1 MAGETIKCPHCEC
14 KVNISDVEKEDGFC
28 PECGQLITSTSP
40 KDPYEQGD
48 LDDEELTD
56 EYGDEYEPDNDED
69 SEYEDDMEPDFGEE
83 LDDDGFFDE
92 EVKPK
97 RQRGGMAMGSIGGGG
112 GGGSRR
118 KPASSSSSA
127 PSSRKSSS
135 SSGGRGSRKK

>member
-28 PECGQLITSTSP
+28 PECGQLISSTSP

-48 LDDEELTD
+48 LDDEDLLD
-56 EYGDEYEPDNDED
+56 EYGDEYEPENDEETD
-69 SEYEDDMEPDFGEE
+69 YEDDMEPDFGEE
-83 LDDDGFFDE
+83 LDDDYFDE

-97 RQRGGMAMGSIGGGG
+97 RQRGGMAMGSIGGGS

-118 KPASSSSSA
+118 KASSPSSSSPA
-127 PSSRKSSS
+127 SRKSASP
-135 SSGGRGSRKK
+135 SGGRGSRKK